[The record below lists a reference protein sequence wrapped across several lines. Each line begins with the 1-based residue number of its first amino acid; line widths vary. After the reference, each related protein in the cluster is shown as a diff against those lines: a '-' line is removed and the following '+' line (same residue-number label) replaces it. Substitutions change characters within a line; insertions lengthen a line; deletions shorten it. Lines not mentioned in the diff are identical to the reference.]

1 MFMIP
6 MYVTMVLQT
15 GLHPLGLIA
24 FLIIFFTAPIYP
36 LVLSSLLTMI
46 IMRFVPFFNNRD
58 RFNLIGGILAVV
70 LAFGLSFWLNSMNT
84 ADMEAML
91 MSLLSRDNALMRA
104 GTALFPF
111 IPAAASAIFDGDMLQ
126 LLIYLGITLISL
138 ALFLLCARFLY
149 FKGAIGGS
157 ETAAG
162 NRKAD
167 ARQMRG

>member
-1 MFMIP
+1 MLPLTPQQIISSKFVVNVIYEYGFTAMFMIP
-6 MYVTMVLQT
+6 MYVTMVMQT
-15 GLHPLGLIA
+15 GFHPLGLIA

-58 RFNLIGGILAVV
+58 RFNLTGGILAVV

-111 IPAAASAIFDGDMLQ
+111 I
-126 LLIYLGITLISL
+126 
-138 ALFLLCARFLY
+138 
-149 FKGAIGGS
+149 GG
-157 ETAAG
+157 
-162 NRKAD
+162 RI
-167 ARQMRG
+167 RHL